1 MRRDSIRHSPAQP
14 VQPHHME
21 LANVEEPANFA
32 SRQNSNQQRHQIGI
46 IDELRGDAEVVSD
59 KVLHPAASLFGKL
72 IDDSLD
78 STVST
83 SPVSTIQSPT
93 NDEEQWGYEPPAA
106 SVWLI
111 YFVSL
116 SMR

>member
-1 MRRDSIRHSPAQP
+1 MQNGSGKRPLID
-14 VQPHHME
+14 
-21 LANVEEPANFA
+21 A
-32 SRQNSNQQRHQIGI
+32 S
-46 IDELRGDAEVVSD
+46 D
-59 KVLHPAASLFGKL
+59 L

-93 NDEEQWGYEPPAA
+93 NEEEQWGYEPPAA